1 VALIV
6 ARVRATD
13 ARVYPQK
20 VPMNKTPESAETAPA
35 ASGLGVLDKAMA
47 LLGIVSDA
55 RGPLTFT
62 QLLHASGLPK
72 ATLHR
77 ILGTLVREGLL
88 RLDGFSRTYRLGF
101 RLLELAHE
109 VWSDFDLRLA
119 AQDALV
125 RLRDQ
130 LGETVLLV
138 VPDGAAAVVVAGE
151 EGARGAVPVVR
162 AGTRLPLPRGA
173 AGQALLASLGEARRA
188 AVLEEEGGAD
198 LRAELDL
205 ARSRGYALDVS
216 AGQVSV
222 AAPVFDYEGR
232 PIAAVA
238 VVGPDARLTVQRAH
252 GLSPALIACARE
264 ISHSAAGQAMSLHP
278 PAAPPG
284 STPAQ
289 VRCVA
294 EVASLLGEGPL
305 WSPRDDAL
313 YWVDILTPA
322 LHTWR
327 PGEGDSMV
335 QLGTM
340 SSVAVPRAG
349 GGLLLA
355 TPGGLLGFDP
365 AAQSLSPIAHPE
377 AGRRGN
383 RYNDGKCDRRGRLW
397 IASMDMGTAAHRGS
411 LFRVDADGRWQ
422 KMDEGFTVPNGLAWS
437 PDDRR
442 LYFTDTWRRTVY
454 AYDFDLRSGTLANR
468 RDFITFH
475 ERDGKPDGLTVDAEG
490 CLWVALWDGWQVA
503 RVSPEGAIVE
513 RVRLPVPRP
522 TSCCFGGADLR
533 TLYVT
538 SASVR
543 LSEQELAA
551 APLSGSLFALEP
563 GVRGLPEPMFAG

>member
-1 VALIV
+1 
-6 ARVRATD
+6 
-13 ARVYPQK
+13 
-20 VPMNKTPESAETAPA
+20 MPEGG
-35 ASGLGVLDKAMA
+35 SGLGVLDKAMA
-47 LLGIVSDA
+47 LLNIVSGA

-62 QLLHASGLPK
+62 QLLHASGLPR

-88 RLDGFSRTYRLGF
+88 RLDAYSRTYRLGF

-130 LGETVLLV
+130 VGESVLLV
-138 VPDGAAAVVVAGE
+138 VPDGPSAVVVAGE
-151 EGARGAVPVVR
+151 EGARGAVPVAR
-162 AGTRLPLPRGA
+162 AGTRLPLERGA
-173 AGQALLASLGEARRA
+173 AGQALLAWRLQAG
-188 AVLEEEGGAD
+188 D
-198 LRAELDL
+198 ELDL
-205 ARSRGYALDVS
+205 ARSRGYAVEVS
-216 AGQVSV
+216 EGQVSV

-238 VVGPDARLTVQRAH
+238 VVGTDARLPAQRAH
-252 GLSPALIACARE
+252 GLSAALIACARE
-264 ISHSAAGQAMSLHP
+264 ITHSAAGQAMSLHP

-284 STPAQ
+284 PLPAQ

-294 EVASLLGEGPL
+294 EVPSLLGEGPL

-313 YWVDILTPA
+313 YWVDILTPS
-322 LHTWR
+322 LHCWR
-327 PGEGDSMV
+327 TGEGDAETK
-335 QLGTM
+335 LGTM

-355 TPGGLLGFDP
+355 TPGGLVGFDP
-365 AAQSLSPIAHPE
+365 GTQALSPIAHPE

-442 LYFTDTWRRTVY
+442 LYFTDTWRRTIY
-454 AYDFDLRSGTLANR
+454 AYDFDLRTGTIANR
-468 RDFITFH
+468 RDFITFD
-475 ERDGKPDGLTVDAEG
+475 ERDGKPDGLTVDEEG
-490 CLWVALWDGWQVA
+490 CLWVALWDGWQLA
-503 RVSPEGAIVE
+503 RVSPDGRIVD
-513 RVRLPVPRP
+513 RIRLPVPRP